1 MKLCR
6 SGDWEKNGIFIEIK
20 RSYVMCTRPYV
31 YALRVSSL
39 YIVPCSYLANLIFFF
54 VMKLIMSV
62 PNDAFI
68 YTSVYRFGSLYRN
81 RKFNFHV
88 SDKVDDFIDDNNVTF
103 LNCRKTKCCLVK

>member
-1 MKLCR
+1 MFCAPVHMYMHYVSQVLYCAMFTFCQF
-6 SGDWEKNGIFIEIK
+6 DFF
-20 RSYVMCTRPYV
+20 SY
-31 YALRVSSL
+31 
-39 YIVPCSYLANLIFFF
+39 F